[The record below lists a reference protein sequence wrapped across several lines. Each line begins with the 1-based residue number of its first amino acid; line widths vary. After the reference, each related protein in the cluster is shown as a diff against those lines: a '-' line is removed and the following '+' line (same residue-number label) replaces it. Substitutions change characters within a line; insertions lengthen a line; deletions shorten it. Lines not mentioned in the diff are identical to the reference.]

1 MRVNPETETES
12 ACLVLELG
20 EGAEHKGEGGE
31 EDNAQARP
39 RKYLKAWNII
49 NPFFVSSQHTVPE
62 TEFIYE
68 FPEKELRGLSPNSYI
83 HVSVSDLYVSRI
95 DPRI

>member
-1 MRVNPETETES
+1 MKIGKMLEAPPMKGLQENQPKKAITKIGKSEPETETES

-31 EDNAQARP
+31 EDDAQARP

-49 NPFFVSSQHTVPE
+49 
-62 TEFIYE
+62 
-68 FPEKELRGLSPNSYI
+68 
-83 HVSVSDLYVSRI
+83 
-95 DPRI
+95 

>member
-1 MRVNPETETES
+1 LKPGPRIQVARELAKEGHYKDWKEQTGNGNGTYMRVRPETETES

-49 NPFFVSSQHTVPE
+49 
-62 TEFIYE
+62 
-68 FPEKELRGLSPNSYI
+68 
-83 HVSVSDLYVSRI
+83 
-95 DPRI
+95 